1 MFFLLLSRFRRP
13 LLLISFC
20 ENTHT
25 KALRRGSLLFAAAKL
40 SFAPTK
46 PLFART
52 KPSFAAAK
60 QNASGSKILK
70 KRTCKGQNCSYA
82 STNGKDAARRKREVP
97 PKETTDKRPCEA
109 GRCKGICQ
117 GLSSVTAYF
126 YFFIATFA
134 LCQWAVQILHRRVP
148 TALRPMARR
157 PVVETTLQPS
167 GRTSAGSISVR
178 NINKKT
184 GRALKRK
191 TRWNG
196 TNFYQTDASVR
207 NT

>member
-1 MFFLLLSRFRRP
+1 MHTRRP
-13 LLLISFC
+13 YAGAVYCLLPP
-20 ENTHT
+20 NY
-25 KALRRGSLLFAAAKL
+25 RLLPPNHCLLPPNHCLPPPNHRLLPPNKTQAAVK
-40 SFAPTK
+40 SW
-46 PLFART
+46 R
-52 KPSFAAAK
+52 
-60 QNASGSKILK
+60 

-82 STNGKDAARRKREVP
+82 SANGKDAAHRKREAP
-97 PKETTDKRPCEA
+97 PKETTGKRPCEA
-109 GRCKGICQ
+109 GRCKSICQ

-134 LCQWAVQILHRRVP
+134 LRQWAVQILHRRVP

-157 PVVETTLQPS
+157 PVVETTLQPT

>member
-1 MFFLLLSRFRRP
+1 MGKKTTCAARFLFYTEVQPVLLLFSRP
-13 LLLISFC
+13 H
-20 ENTHT
+20 E
-25 KALRRGSLLFAAAKL
+25 
-40 SFAPTK
+40 
-46 PLFART
+46 
-52 KPSFAAAK
+52 
-60 QNASGSKILK
+60 LK
-70 KRTCKGQNCSYA
+70 SEA
-82 STNGKDAARRKREVP
+82 P
-97 PKETTDKRPCEA
+97 PKETTGKRPCEA

-134 LCQWAVQILHRRVP
+134 LRQWAVQILHRRVP

-167 GRTSAGSISVR
+167 GRTSAGGISVR

-207 NT
+207 NTLPNLQPSGAQNFSATTIA